1 MSVFTFGLVVAAAFI
16 HATWNLLAKQASG
29 KATFLWL
36 VAVSSATM
44 YGPLVVAFILWR
56 HPKLNGIEFFFI
68 SGSAFIHFA
77 YFLILQKGYR
87 VADLSIIYPL
97 ARGTAP
103 ILSTLGAIAIFGERP
118 SSTAL
123 FGILLI
129 VIGILILTSG
139 GYQSLQALNKGR
151 FFGMPTGVTIAAY
164 TLWDKRAVSVVMLS
178 PLILDYGSTLA
189 RVIFLMPVAFRKQKE
204 VRAEWR
210 KHRSQVLGVAFF
222 NPLSFILVLIALIHS
237 PVSYIAPA
245 RELSIL
251 FGVVLGG
258 RLLSETDTSKR
269 LFASILMLGGIAA
282 LTLG

>member
-16 HATWNLLAKQASG
+16 HATWNLLAKQTRG
-29 KATFLWL
+29 KAAFLWL

-44 YGPLVVAFILWR
+44 YGPLVGAFILWR
-56 HPKLNGIEFFFI
+56 QPKLNGTELFFI
-68 SGSAFIHFA
+68 AGSAFIHFA

-103 ILSTLGAIAIFGERP
+103 IVSTLGAIGIFGERP
-118 SSTAL
+118 SLTAL

-129 VIGILILTSG
+129 VLGILILTSG
-139 GYQSLQALNKGR
+139 SYQTLQASNKGR
-151 FFGMPTGVTIAAY
+151 FFGILTGVTIAAY
-164 TLWDKRAVSVVMLS
+164 TLWDKRAVSAVMVS
-178 PLILDYGSTLA
+178 PLILDYGSTLT
-189 RVIFLMPVAFRKQKE
+189 RVVLLTPVAFWKQKE
-204 VRAEWR
+204 VRAEWC
-210 KHRSQVLGVAFF
+210 KHRKQVLAVAFL

-237 PVSYIAPA
+237 PVSYVAPA

-258 RLLSETDTSKR
+258 RLLSETNTGKR
-269 LFASILMLGGIAA
+269 LFASILMLAGVAA